1 MSDRSPHDF
10 CGSDIFFGCGSLY
23 KCAVG
28 FYWMQFSCIPK
39 MVLFMILVS
48 RRQRREPLVWCLAL
62 LFFFIICPIRCCLD

>member
-39 MVLFMILVS
+39 MVLFMIL
-48 RRQRREPLVWCLAL
+48 
-62 LFFFIICPIRCCLD
+62 FFS